1 MSATVNL
8 ISQDTC
14 KNKYYDSIRVT
25 DNMVCAGDPTWET
38 DACKVK
44 LFLNVVP
51 LNDFNKYIEWIN
63 CSIAASCDSAT
74 QESFW
79 VKGICCSY

>member
-8 ISQDTC
+8 ISQRKC
-14 KNKYYDSIRVT
+14 KHEYYDSIRVT

-44 LFLNVVP
+44 LVCFIFQTILDACT
-51 LNDFNKYIEWIN
+51 L
-63 CSIAASCDSAT
+63 
-74 QESFW
+74 
-79 VKGICCSY
+79 

>member
-8 ISQDTC
+8 ISQDNC

-25 DNMVCAGDPTWET
+25 DNMVCAGDPAWET

-44 LFLNVVP
+44 FCFCFFFFNVPV
-51 LNDFNKYIEWIN
+51 NGFNKYI
-63 CSIAASCDSAT
+63 
-74 QESFW
+74 
-79 VKGICCSY
+79 

>member
-1 MSATVNL
+1 MTFFLFFFLDDIYYAQRLMSATVNL

-44 LFLNVVP
+44 LFFFMLF
-51 LNDFNKYIEWIN
+51 L
-63 CSIAASCDSAT
+63 
-74 QESFW
+74 
-79 VKGICCSY
+79 